1 MKIEGGTG
9 GPARLIALVDD
20 DDGVNSTSKLKTT
33 HVSVIISYLMF
44 YLFTKVV

>member
-20 DDGVNSTSKLKTT
+20 DGVNSSSERKTT
-33 HVSVIISYLMF
+33 HIAVIISYLMF
-44 YLFTKVV
+44 YLFTQVV